1 MINDKF
7 NWEECLLFIVFFIN
21 CFVNISLGYLLY
33 EIVFLRR
40 LKFFLVNYYSELI
53 IILKDLIVFL
63 SNKFWEM
70 NIICMEIFDNV
81 QRVKDIMVENVNL
94 IL

>member
-1 MINDKF
+1 MYYCFGVCEWVYVIFVERFILYMINDKF

-40 LKFFLVNYYSELI
+40 LKFFLVNYYSELGFDSF
-53 IILKDLIVFL
+53 LK
-63 SNKFWEM
+63 
-70 NIICMEIFDNV
+70 
-81 QRVKDIMVENVNL
+81 
-94 IL
+94 

>member
-40 LKFFLVNYYSELI
+40 LKFFLVNYYSELGFDSF
-53 IILKDLIVFL
+53 LK
-63 SNKFWEM
+63 
-70 NIICMEIFDNV
+70 
-81 QRVKDIMVENVNL
+81 
-94 IL
+94 